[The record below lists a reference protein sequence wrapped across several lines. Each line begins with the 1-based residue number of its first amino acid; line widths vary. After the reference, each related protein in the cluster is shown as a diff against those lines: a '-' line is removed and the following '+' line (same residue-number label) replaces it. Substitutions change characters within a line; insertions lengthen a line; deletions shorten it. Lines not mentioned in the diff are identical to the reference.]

1 MHRRIMGGP
10 EAIRLGQQFPG
21 WVQYPGKP
29 LGSRGLPSSSSGSGP
44 GLNQPRRKP
53 AGHAAD
59 RNQCT
64 LHAAS
69 ASCGARSSA
78 GSPTSRP
85 REYQVSRPRNR
96 PERLTLLTR
105 CVMVRRDQ
113 ELPGPGS
120 RAALRPVARSE
131 QGCRRWPC
139 ESSGCWMP
147 RRGWTIFPCRRGIA
161 WNGCAVIAQA
171 STASGSTTSGGSAAG
186 GTAAMRTRLR
196 SWTTTRRR

>member
-1 MHRRIMGGP
+1 MPHLRMGGMHRRIMGGP

-120 RAALRPVARSE
+120 RAALRPVAGSPVRSGGAE
-131 QGCRRWPC
+131 VGPAKAPDAGCRGEAGR
-139 ESSGCWMP
+139 SS
-147 RRGWTIFPCRRGIA
+147 R
-161 WNGCAVIAQA
+161 
-171 STASGSTTSGGSAAG
+171 AAG
-186 GTAAMRTRLR
+186 KPPGTAAR
-196 SWTTTRRR
+196 